1 MAIKFIIDEKKIDRK
16 TCQLTH
22 KAMDKLEHQLILIE
36 QTTPFEKLFNND
48 AIKYDVLGNNFFTYK
63 FHGDDSSQLRIL
75 YRFVRKKSGSFNIE
89 CHKVAVKRRTN
100 KNYIKDFEEYVKQY

>member
-22 KAMDKLEHQLILIE
+22 KAMDKLEHQLVLIE

-48 AIKYDVLGNNFFTYK
+48 AIKLAIFVEKKPYFKGKLRK
-63 FHGDDSSQLRIL
+63 F
-75 YRFVRKKSGSFNIE
+75 E
-89 CHKVAVKRRTN
+89 
-100 KNYIKDFEEYVKQY
+100 KN